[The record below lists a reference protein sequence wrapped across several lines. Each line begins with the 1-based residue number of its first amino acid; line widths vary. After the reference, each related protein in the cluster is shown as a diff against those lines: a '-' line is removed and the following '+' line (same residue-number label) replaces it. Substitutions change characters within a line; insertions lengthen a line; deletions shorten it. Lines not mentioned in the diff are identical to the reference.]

1 MGRKKKIQHASI
13 TSSKPSNNNPNK
25 TFFRQTEFIREWATA
40 IILSSLVGK
49 KKTAAAKEFH
59 LFRRLLLHARKPY
72 RPTSNLAHWK
82 RNAHARAPT
91 ASPNVHAHLSLRARA
106 CSAPSVV
113 YIHTY
118 IQKCPLCPSRIYL
131 LKKASHPPNFC
142 AKISTLFRKLKGFIF
157 SLAC

>member
-1 MGRKKKIQHASI
+1 VNIIRTCIYIYIYKEDISLQAHLPPNAIYRFFTQTPPTINNVTIFTIISRKKIQHASI

-49 KKTAAAKEFH
+49 KKTAAAEEFH

-91 ASPNVHAHLSLRARA
+91 ASPSVHAR
-106 CSAPSVV
+106 
-113 YIHTY
+113 T
-118 IQKCPLCPSRIYL
+118 
-131 LKKASHPPNFC
+131 
-142 AKISTLFRKLKGFIF
+142 
-157 SLAC
+157 